1 MKSKDIKK
9 YRIILK
15 LSKEQI
21 YEFIP
26 LLPEKL
32 AEDVISQTEK
42 EETYKLG
49 AREYHRQ
56 YYQKNKDKINKAKK
70 KWVGKNRDRYQE
82 YQKEYYKLKK
92 KNYII

>member
-21 YEFIP
+21 YEFIS

-32 AEDVISQTEK
+32 AEEIISQLEK
-42 EETYKLG
+42 EDHYKIG
-49 AREYHRQ
+49 TREYHRQ
-56 YYQKNKDKINKAKK
+56 YYQKNKEKMKKAKR
-70 KWVGKNRDRYQE
+70 KWIRENRDRYQE

-92 KNYII
+92 KGK